1 MPSWI
6 DKVVI
11 VDDGSEH
18 AHELDEVD
26 LGAESAAVEGR
37 DVPASGAASGT
48 VRIVPVRLLG

>member
-11 VDDGSEH
+11 VDDSEH
-18 AHELDEVD
+18 AHELDEVE

>member
-11 VDDGSEH
+11 TDDGEH
-18 AHELDEVD
+18 THGLAEVE

-37 DVPASGAASGT
+37 DLPASGAASGT
-48 VRIVPVRLLG
+48 VRLVPVRLLG